1 MVNLEAQEGPLQLKA
16 AQIRSISSSFRVIRD
31 RKKKFA
37 RKIRKEL
44 TTFLFCVFRH
54 FKKYFLVLIDF
65 LVPKSLR
72 NCDLSEK
79 QKSEGKKTD
88 F

>member
-31 RKKKFA
+31 RKKK
-37 RKIRKEL
+37 IRAKNQ
-44 TTFLFCVFRH
+44 
-54 FKKYFLVLIDF
+54 KMG
-65 LVPKSLR
+65 
-72 NCDLSEK
+72 EK
-79 QKSEGKKTD
+79 QKSEDKKTD